1 MYLLPPGPKAPLP
14 TVLSPQEAATEARER
29 FGGMPKSKVLEEVW
43 MNPVE
48 WEGKADFKEVP
59 GAELGTRL
67 YASKKRMFKGH
78 KWERL
83 KEQKDIKQK
92 ILLRDMDKRIRRWK
106 SVSFVLVLR

>member
-1 MYLLPPGPKAPLP
+1 
-14 TVLSPQEAATEARER
+14 
-29 FGGMPKSKVLEEVW
+29 

-67 YASKKRMFKGH
+67 YASKKWMFKGH